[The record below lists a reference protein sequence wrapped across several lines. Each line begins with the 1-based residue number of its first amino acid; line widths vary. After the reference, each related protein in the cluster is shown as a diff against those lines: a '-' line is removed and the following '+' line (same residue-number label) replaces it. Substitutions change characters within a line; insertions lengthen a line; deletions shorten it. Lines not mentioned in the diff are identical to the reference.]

1 MGAWGNGM
9 EYGLI
14 NALLV
19 AIGGAIG
26 GMGRF
31 AVSNLLARYLG
42 KAFPWGTL
50 AVNASGAFL
59 AGWLLGSLGI
69 ASAPSSL
76 WLFTVTG
83 LLGGYTTV
91 SSFSLQTI
99 ELWQDGQ
106 TLRASI
112 NIGITLLLGLAMVT
126 LGWLLSGATLS
137 GASL

>member
-1 MGAWGNGM
+1 MGD
-9 EYGLI
+9 GLTSV
-14 NALLV
+14 LLV
-19 AIGGAIG
+19 ALGGTLG

-42 KAFPWGTL
+42 NAFPWGTL

-59 AGWLLGSLGI
+59 AGWLLGSLDI
-69 ASAPSSL
+69 ANAPSPL
-76 WLFTVTG
+76 WLFTVAG

-99 ELWQDGQ
+99 ELWQGGQ
-106 TLRASI
+106 QLRASV
-112 NIGITLLLGLAMVT
+112 NVGATLLLGLAMVS
-126 LGWLLSGATLS
+126 LGWFLS

>member
-1 MGAWGNGM
+1 MGH
-9 EYGLI
+9 GLLSV
-14 NALLV
+14 LLV
-19 AIGGAIG
+19 GLGGALG

-69 ASAPSSL
+69 ANAPSPL
-76 WLFTVTG
+76 WLFTVAG

-99 ELWQDGQ
+99 ELWQGGQ
-106 TLRASI
+106 QLRASM
-112 NIGITLLLGLAMVT
+112 NVGATLLLGLIMVS
-126 LGWLLSGATLS
+126 LGWALSGATILEA
-137 GASL
+137 GL

>member
-1 MGAWGNGM
+1 MGH
-9 EYGLI
+9 GLTSV
-14 NALLV
+14 LLV
-19 AIGGAIG
+19 ALGGALG

-31 AVSNLLARYLG
+31 AISNLLARCLG

-69 ASAPSSL
+69 ASAPSPL
-76 WLFTVTG
+76 WLFTVAG

-99 ELWQDGQ
+99 ELWQGGQ
-106 TLRASI
+106 QLRASV
-112 NIGITLLLGLAMVT
+112 NIGTTLLLGLTMVS
-126 LGWLLSGATLS
+126 LGWLLSGASLS
-137 GASL
+137 GATL

>member
-1 MGAWGNGM
+1 MSD
-9 EYGLI
+9 GLTSV
-14 NALLV
+14 LLV
-19 AIGGAIG
+19 ALGGALG

-59 AGWLLGSLGI
+59 AGWLLGSLGS
-69 ASAPSSL
+69 ANAPSPL
-76 WLFTVTG
+76 WLFTVAG

-99 ELWQDGQ
+99 ELWQGGQ
-106 TLRASI
+106 QLRASV
-112 NIGITLLLGLAMVT
+112 NVGATLLFGLAMVT
-126 LGWLLSGATLS
+126 FGWLLSGASLS
-137 GASL
+137 GANL

>member
-1 MGAWGNGM
+1 MGNG
-9 EYGLI
+9 LTSV
-14 NALLV
+14 LLV
-19 AIGGAIG
+19 ALGGALG

-69 ASAPSSL
+69 TSAPSPL
-76 WLFTVTG
+76 WLFTVAG

-99 ELWQDGQ
+99 ELWQGGQ
-106 TLRASI
+106 QFQASV
-112 NIGITLLLGLAMVT
+112 NVGTTLLLGLAMVT
-126 LGWLLSGATLS
+126 LGWVLSGASLSGATL
-137 GASL
+137 

>member
-1 MGAWGNGM
+1 MGH
-9 EYGLI
+9 GLLSV
-14 NALLV
+14 LLV
-19 AIGGAIG
+19 GIGGALG

-69 ASAPSSL
+69 ANAPSSL
-76 WLFTVTG
+76 WLFTVAG

-99 ELWQDGQ
+99 ELWQGGQ
-106 TLRASI
+106 PLHAGV
-112 NIGITLLLGLAMVT
+112 NVAATLLLGIAMVS
-126 LGWLLSGATLS
+126 LGWILSGATLS

>member
-1 MGAWGNGM
+1 MG
-9 EYGLI
+9 YGLT
-14 NALLV
+14 NVLLV
-19 AIGGAIG
+19 ALGGALG

-42 KAFPWGTL
+42 KTFPWGTL

-69 ASAPSSL
+69 DNAPSSL
-76 WLFTVTG
+76 WLFTIVG

-99 ELWQDGQ
+99 ELWQGGQ
-106 TLRASI
+106 APRAAVNVAATLS
-112 NIGITLLLGLAMVT
+112 LGLAMVV
-126 LGWLLSGATLS
+126 LGWIVAG
-137 GASL
+137 GSL

>member
-1 MGAWGNGM
+1 MGF
-9 EYGLI
+9 GLT
-14 NALLV
+14 NVLLV
-19 AIGGAIG
+19 ALGGALG

-69 ASAPSSL
+69 DNAPSSL
-76 WLFTVTG
+76 WLFTIVG
-83 LLGGYTTV
+83 LLGSYTTV

-99 ELWQDGQ
+99 ELWQGGHAPHAAVNVAA
-106 TLRASI
+106 TLS
-112 NIGITLLLGLAMVT
+112 LGLAMVV
-126 LGWLLSGATLS
+126 LGWIVAG
-137 GASL
+137 GSL